1 MIVVYALLLVL
12 LYTQDIASQSVT
24 VQLSN
29 NVVQTASIG
38 QGGTNYYYFDVQNVQ
53 NLLFRRAIPPIFIT
67 AAICSQPAS
76 SSNSQDAVPSLEMY
90 ISTSDSNTLPG
101 PGKGDKVADSE
112 YGHIAWNSSGTEARV
127 WMSVTAPTLN
137 GQWSGNW
144 TFEIGASTSQS
155 LHTLYHNDDITDTS
169 PSLSLDDTDRNNALF
184 LSNIYKT
191 TPPNSTIIMT
201 ASIPTELS
209 YSSCAA
215 LLYKMPNYSVN
226 TTLTTRGPTNDTR
239 QQFMVAN
246 LTQDTTYKAYMMQSS
261 GSSNGMTLPIT
272 VYTKTDSNCR
282 LIYDLPFCN
291 QVAYSVPVGQASYST
306 SDIWNI
312 SSAYDKQA
320 ADLFKPFD
328 VALTQFNCETT
339 QYSLVRNCT
348 DCYRDYKTWLC
359 SVTIPRCT
367 DSSSSSDLS
376 QGTDNVK
383 AAPAIRD
390 ISVNASRNSWIDSTM
405 EPGEWTELL
414 PCIDL
419 CYHVV
424 QSCPPFMQF
433 YCPQG
438 DLAAVQYGYWQTGN
452 ATVNGTLYNFDVNNP
467 TCNRMGVNASLL
479 TISGATHISTL
490 NLFLTVSTSLLLLLV
505 LF

>member
-1 MIVVYALLLVL
+1 
-12 LYTQDIASQSVT
+12 LYQS
-24 VQLSN
+24 
-29 NVVQTASIG
+29 
-38 QGGTNYYYFDVQNVQ
+38 
-53 NLLFRRAIPPIFIT
+53 
-67 AAICSQPAS
+67 
-76 SSNSQDAVPSLEMY
+76 
-90 ISTSDSNTLPG
+90 
-101 PGKGDKVADSE
+101 GDTTD
-112 YGHIAWNSSGTEARV
+112 
-127 WMSVTAPTLN
+127 TAP
-137 GQWSGNW
+137 S
-144 TFEIGASTSQS
+144 I
-155 LHTLYHNDDITDTS
+155 
-169 PSLSLDDTDRNNALF
+169 SLDDTDRNNALF
-184 LSNIYKT
+184 LSNIYRGT
-191 TPPNSTIIMT
+191 APNSTIVIT
-201 ASIPTELS
+201 AGMPTELA

-215 LLYKMPNYSVN
+215 LLHKVPNYSVN

-261 GSSNGMTLPIT
+261 GSSTGMTLPIT
-272 VYTKTDSNCR
+272 VYTKTGKCCFEIWEIENEYSNNIIIVSIDSNCR

-291 QVAYSVPVGQASYST
+291 QVAYSVPVSPDSYST

-312 SSAYDKQA
+312 SSAYDQQA
-320 ADLFKPFD
+320 AKLFDPFD
-328 VALTQFNCETT
+328 VALEQFNCETT

-359 SVTIPRCT
+359 AVTIPRCT
-367 DSSSSSDLS
+367 DSASSSDLS
-376 QGTDNVK
+376 QGTDDVK

-390 ISVNASRNSWIDSTM
+390 ISAGASRNGWIDTAM
-405 EPGEWTELL
+405 APGEWTELL

-438 DLAAVQYGYWQTGN
+438 DLAAVQYGFWQTGN

-479 TISGATHISTL
+479 TISGATQITL
-490 NLFLTVSTSLLLLLV
+490 NSFLTFCTSFMLLLY